1 MLPRRMNLSFSIAIP
16 DFSCSVTSWLMLLL
30 LWLKYLNISLMDR
43 AKICCRLSW
52 YPEDGCM
59 PITFVIFLTVHLE
72 FKQIKASTLRW
83 EILSQQ
89 TSQNAQTVKTQ
100 TNDSHSIKSCH
111 LIDSLQCLPFEIT
124 SLRNISYFCC
134 SPYLQASALQSKI
147 QERRGSLQG

>member
-1 MLPRRMNLSFSIAIP
+1 MFLVWGKKKLLSHLILTFMLPRRMNLSFSIAIP

-89 TSQNAQTVKTQ
+89 TSQNTKTVKTQ
-100 TNDSHSIKSCH
+100 TNDSHLIK
-111 LIDSLQCLPFEIT
+111 LQILP
-124 SLRNISYFCC
+124 SYRQFAV
-134 SPYLQASALQSKI
+134 SPFWNYQS
-147 QERRGSLQG
+147 